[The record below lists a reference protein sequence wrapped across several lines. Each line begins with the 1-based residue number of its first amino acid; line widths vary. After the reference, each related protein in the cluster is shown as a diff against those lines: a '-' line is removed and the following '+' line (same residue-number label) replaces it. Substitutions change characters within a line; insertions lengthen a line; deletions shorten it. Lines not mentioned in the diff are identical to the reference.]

1 MYMYLPKE
9 WGGEENKEEEEE
21 VGHFQLSF
29 SIVNSFQSWLFL
41 FPLLDSQIVVLYVL
55 CAMCCCCVIVLID
68 SPERRRPQRKWKRKR
83 KLSLCVS
90 KKRSDFLP
98 PMTGCEEKIVN
109 YSTFADL
116 ILPTATIHYLFLLP
130 PFLEAALFMISWY
143 KRSCVNQINDCH
155 ISLSDHI
162 PVFVILRYSP

>member
-1 MYMYLPKE
+1 MYLPKE

-21 VGHFQLSF
+21 VGHFQLSTPF
-29 SIVNSFQSWLFL
+29 NRDSLSPYLPVRSLCSMCYAVVALLFRSIHLKGEDLKENEKEKKAV
-41 FPLLDSQIVVLYVL
+41 
-55 CAMCCCCVIVLID
+55 
-68 SPERRRPQRKWKRKR
+68 
-83 KLSLCVS
+83 SLCVS

-98 PMTGCEEKIVN
+98 PMTGCDENIVN

-116 ILPTATIHYLFLLP
+116 ILPTTTIHCLFLLP
-130 PFLEAALFMISWY
+130 PFLFAVLSMISWY

-162 PVFVILRYSP
+162 PVFVIFQYSP